1 MVPSK
6 FQCIYGEKY
15 FSSKL
20 QTCKKFL
27 NFIKNS
33 KCKNTCKNLT
43 VQNEVKFVKLAMI
56 CKLRLTIIKSGNV
69 KYI

>member
-6 FQCIYGEKY
+6 FQCICGEKY

-56 CKLRLTIIKSGNV
+56 CKLRLTIIKSGNA